1 MKKLILIVSVAAMTF
16 GATPFAQASNPITKL
31 TVSANGANE
40 RPNLGSK
47 TGTSAGSFILNT
59 SENTFCYSNVRTRGL
74 NNIIGVHVHLGA
86 SGIDGSIFIWIDIS
100 KLNKP
105 GLSCVKVDHLVLL
118 DIAKYPSDY
127 YFNVHTKTFPGG
139 AVRGQLK
146 RIS

>member
-1 MKKLILIVSVAAMTF
+1 MKRFILIVSVVALTF
-16 GATPFAQASNPITKL
+16 GAVPIAQAGTPITKL
-31 TVSANGANE
+31 TVVANGANE

-47 TGTSAGSFILNT
+47 TGTAAGSFIINIVK
-59 SENTFCYSNVRTRGL
+59 NTFCYSNVRTRGL
-74 NNIIGVHVHLGA
+74 NNIIGTHVHLGA

-105 GLSCVKVDHLVLL
+105 GLSCVKVGHLVLL

-146 RIS
+146 KIS

>member
-16 GATPFAQASNPITKL
+16 GATPFALAGNPITKL
-31 TVSANGANE
+31 TVTANGANE

-47 TGTSAGSFILNT
+47 TGTSAGSFIINT
-59 SENTFCYSNVRTRGL
+59 VKNTFCYSNVRTKGL
-74 NNIIGVHVHLGA
+74 KNVIGAHVHLGA
-86 SGIDGSIFIWIDIS
+86 SGIDGSIFVWIDIN
-100 KLNKP
+100 KINKP
-105 GLSCVKVDHLVLL
+105 GLACVKVDHLVLL